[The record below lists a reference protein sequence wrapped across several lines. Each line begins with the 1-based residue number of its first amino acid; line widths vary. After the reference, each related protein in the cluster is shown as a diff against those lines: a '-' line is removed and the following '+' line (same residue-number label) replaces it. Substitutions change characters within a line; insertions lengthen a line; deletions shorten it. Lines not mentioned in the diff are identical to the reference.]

1 MDDEM
6 LPLEDRIHTLEA
18 QIKELSE
25 ELEQKITEN
34 EELKMEMDDLRHE
47 IIKTKAE
54 LDRLRATPLIV
65 GNIKDVI
72 DDKRVVVKSSTGPDF
87 IVTYSERIPRSEL
100 KNGARV
106 SLNKQT
112 LSVVEVLPP
121 GLDPIVSG
129 AEIIEKPNITY
140 DQIGGLEQQL
150 LEVREAVEFPLLY
163 PDKFR
168 TIGIDPPKGV
178 LIIGPPG
185 TGKTLIAKAVAHHT
199 NAAFIR
205 LVGSE
210 LVQKYIG
217 EGARLVRELFELAR
231 EKAPSIIFIDEI
243 DSIGSKRM
251 DVSTSGDREVQRTL
265 MQLLAELDGFEVLGN
280 TKIIGAT
287 NRPDILDDALLRPGR
302 FDRIIEIPKPNKIGR
317 KSIFEIHL
325 KNIKYNKS
333 SIDIDE
339 LVDKTEGATGADI
352 KAIVTEAGMFA
363 IRANKSV
370 VSMEDFRKA
379 TEKVMNHYS
388 QPNAK
393 EREKNAYMF
402 H

>member
-339 LVDKTEGATGADI
+339 LVEKTEGATGADI

>member
-1 MDDEM
+1 MDDEL
-6 LPLEDRIHTLEA
+6 LPLEDRIHNLEA
-18 QIKELSE
+18 QIKALSE
-25 ELEQKITEN
+25 DLEQKVTEN
-34 EELKMEMDDLRHE
+34 EELKMEIEDLRHE
-47 IIKTKAE
+47 IVKTKAE

-140 DQIGGLEQQL
+140 DQIGGLEQQI

-325 KNIKYNKS
+325 KNIKYNKA